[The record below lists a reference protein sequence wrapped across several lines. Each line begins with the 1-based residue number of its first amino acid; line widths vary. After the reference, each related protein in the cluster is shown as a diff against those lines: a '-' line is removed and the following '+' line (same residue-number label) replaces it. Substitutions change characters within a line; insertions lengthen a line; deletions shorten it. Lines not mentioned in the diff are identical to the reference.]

1 MPGRTRAN
9 IAPGM
14 KVKVVKKEVQGTGKL
29 TEGIVET
36 LLTKSPHHPRGI
48 KVRLAGGE
56 VGRVREIPEE

>member
-1 MPGRTRAN
+1 MPGRTRAD

-14 KVKVVKKEVQGTGKL
+14 TVKVVKKEDQGTGKL

-48 KVRLAGGE
+48 KVRLVGGE
-56 VGRVREIPEE
+56 VGRVREIPKE